1 MENPEDSYNEKE
13 LIIGGIQSYRP
24 DFSNDKMLNDLVTFL
39 RLYEKNKSAEVYQ
52 LAISICSIS
61 NILPFIT

>member
-1 MENPEDSYNEKE
+1 MENPEDFNNEKE

-39 RLYEKNKSAEVYQ
+39 RLYEKNK
-52 LAISICSIS
+52 
-61 NILPFIT
+61 